1 MCFNGF
7 KLRARP
13 ASGYSGNSTVF
24 LMAQTGEP
32 NPPRWSAEESFLELL
47 TDTLESMDR
56 GSRGQFLQRFFRAMA
71 QVEVTEAQSVELWD
85 QAQTRKRDLSE
96 SIGKRVALQA
106 ALVDV
111 LSSTGQLRLPVLM
124 EYEDLRKL
132 QINAATDPLTGLYN
146 RRFFDDYFEKEL
158 NRSIRYSHKLALVV
172 FDLHRFKE
180 VNDRFGHPQGDALLQ
195 MAAVTLRKS
204 LRTSDYAFRIGGD
217 EFAIL
222 LPQSDTEQAATL
234 SRRLRAAYATSIEP
248 LNLGVPLALDYGLAV
263 YPEDGELQ
271 EVLIRVA
278 DERLYQLK
286 NGMRVADRAPAPP
299 PPPRIA
305 APEPRPSVSEVKPAA
320 PEPKPVIPEPKP
332 RVAPPVPA
340 PVVPT
345 SVVPVA
351 PPTPPAAPVT
361 PPAGAV
367 TPPAPPAAAA
377 PEKILEVKK
386 AASEKRRWERVSLA
400 STHAYALIGEGVEL
414 TARVLDLG
422 YGGVALE
429 TSRPDDFGE
438 AFHAVLHV
446 PILPPVR
453 VSLRRIYKL
462 QGTSGQARIGCSFVT

>member
-1 MCFNGF
+1 
-7 KLRARP
+7 
-13 ASGYSGNSTVF
+13 
-24 LMAQTGEP
+24 MAQTGDP

-47 TDTLESMDR
+47 TDTLETMDR
-56 GSRGQFLQRFFRAMA
+56 GSRGQFLQRFFRGMA
-71 QVEVTEAQSVELWD
+71 QIEVTESQSLDLWD
-85 QAQTRKRDLSE
+85 QAQSRKRDLSE

-111 LSSTGQLRLPVLM
+111 LASTGQLRLPVLM

-158 NRSIRYSHKLALVV
+158 NRSIRYTHKLALVV

-217 EFAIL
+217 EFALL
-222 LPQSDTEQAATL
+222 LPQSDTEQVATL
-234 SRRLRAAYATSIEP
+234 SRRLRAAYAASIEP

-286 NGMRVADRAPAPP
+286 NGMRVADRAPAPGPSQRP
-299 PPPRIA
+299 P
-305 APEPRPSVSEVKPAA
+305 APEPKQAVVETKEAA
-320 PEPKPVIPEPKP
+320 PEPKPEIPEPKP
-332 RVAPPVPA
+332 KIEPPAAPPVKA
-340 PVVPT
+340 VVT
-345 SVVPVA
+345 
-351 PPTPPAAPVT
+351 PTPPAAA
-361 PPAGAV
+361 PPEA
-367 TPPAPPAAAA
+367 PAAAPPVA
-377 PEKILEVKK
+377 PARTPETKK
-386 AASEKRRWERVSLA
+386 VAAEHRRWERVSLA
-400 STHAYALIGEGVEL
+400 NTHAYALIGEGVEL

-453 VSLRRIYKL
+453 VSLRRVYKL
-462 QGTSGQARIGCSFVT
+462 PGSAGTARIGCSFVT